1 MTRKSPAFHFAV
13 AIVTR
18 SVRALGVSAEDRADA
33 GPNPPPFLAF
43 TVNEY
48 GVPAVSSVM
57 VRLRSAVSRT
67 GPTVSPV
74 VLL

>member
-1 MTRKSPAFHFAV
+1 M
-13 AIVTR
+13 
-18 SVRALGVSAEDRADA
+18 SAEDRADA

-57 VRLRSAVSRT
+57 VRLRFGGLTDRSD
-67 GPTVSPV
+67 GHSPV